1 MEGIRTLLLACG
13 TLGALA
19 ACGGG
24 GGTTASP
31 TATVASTPT
40 PTPAPT
46 ATATA
51 AATANPLALA
61 AAIFNGHSTGTWH
74 NDTFGSSGSV
84 ATDIAID
91 SAAQTV
97 SMKVTLGGNVFGG
110 AAPAPQSFTG
120 KITPTTG
127 GGFTISGTSA
137 FFGPFTITVMPDGK
151 LTVNCPSVPGGH
163 VSTMT
168 VTGTVTDPKSIKL
181 NYSVTLTAGG
191 SATGT
196 VTLAKA
202 S

>member
-1 MEGIRTLLLACG
+1 MVLLACG
-13 TLGALA
+13 AAACLA
-19 ACGGG
+19 ACGGGG

-31 TATVASTPT
+31 SATVASTPS
-40 PTPAPT
+40 PAPT

-51 AATANPLALA
+51 AATANPLAAA

-84 ATDIAID
+84 ATDIAVD
-91 SAAQTV
+91 PVAQTV
-97 SMKVTLGGNVFGG
+97 SVKVTLGGNVFGG

-127 GGFTISGTSA
+127 GGFSITGTSA
-137 FFGPFTITVMPDGK
+137 FFGPFTITMTPDGK
-151 LTVNCPSVPGGH
+151 FTVNCPSVPGGH
-163 VSTMT
+163 VTTMT

-181 NYSVTLTAGG
+181 NYSVTLSAGG

-196 VTLAKA
+196 VALTKA